1 MNKSL
6 LMKIAKAF
14 ALSTMLSIS
23 FCPSYGQPTMEMI
36 QKAGVISDALDSI
49 CIEGYNLYTAEYV
62 NWVSTD
68 SLLAHFRVEEI
79 GRSII
84 WQPTDDT
91 WRVVFTDREVEKCLF
106 EYRYD
111 LENKEQTILLD
122 SRPITEEE
130 RGMLEK
136 KNLMLKNA
144 LEQYGDSL
152 RYNPNYG
159 RPNFDFVR
167 IDATTTRMYILQG
180 VERTGIIPFG
190 NDFSFDFDNDCNIK
204 AFRRYHNSFI
214 PISNEGETAFHS
226 HLKDNPYITPTDI
239 CNFLL
244 YHGKMKQ
251 TAVLSTALDGSI
263 FYDAETH
270 TATFFTHEMMKKK
283 SEENGKDEKK
293 D

>member
-1 MNKSL
+1 MRKSL
-6 LMKIAKAF
+6 LKKIPKVI
-14 ALSTMLSIS
+14 ALSTMLSMGY
-23 FCPSYGQPTMEMI
+23 CPSYGQPTLEMI
-36 QKAGVISDALDSI
+36 QEAGVISDALDSI

-91 WRVVFTDREVEKCLF
+91 WRVVFTDKELEKCLF

-111 LENKEQTILLD
+111 LKSKEQTILLD
-122 SRPITEEE
+122 PRPITEEE

-144 LEQYGDSL
+144 FEQYGDSL
-152 RYNPNYG
+152 RYNPDYG

-167 IDATTTRMYILQG
+167 IDSNTTRMYILQG

-214 PISNEGETAFHS
+214 PISNEGETAIHS

-244 YHGKMKQ
+244 YHGRMKQ
-251 TAVLSTALDGSI
+251 TAVLSTALGGYI

-270 TATFFTHEMMKKK
+270 TATFLTREMMEKK
-283 SEENGKDEKK
+283 SEENGEDEKK

>member
-1 MNKSL
+1 MNMSL

-23 FCPSYGQPTMEMI
+23 FCPSYGQPTLEMI

-84 WQPTDDT
+84 WQPTSDT
-91 WRVVFTDREVEKCLF
+91 WCVVFTDRAVEKCLF
-106 EYRYD
+106 EFRYD
-111 LENKEQTILLD
+111 LENKEQTISLD

-167 IDATTTRMYILQG
+167 IDANTTRMYILQG

-190 NDFSFDFDNDCNIK
+190 NDFSFDFDNECNIK

-214 PISNEGETAFHS
+214 PIDFSQKEGTIHKCTHS
-226 HLKDNPYITPTDI
+226 HLKDNPYITPTDVAT
-239 CNFLL
+239 FLL
-244 YHGKMKQ
+244 YGHDLYGMN
-251 TAVLSTALDGSI
+251 TFSVYSTALCCYFTYNATAHSI
-263 FYDAETH
+263 VPVED
-270 TATFFTHEMMKKK
+270 
-283 SEENGKDEKK
+283 EESMRQ
-293 D
+293 

>member
-1 MNKSL
+1 MRKSL

-14 ALSTMLSIS
+14 ALSTMLSMGY
-23 FCPSYGQPTMEMI
+23 CPSYGQPTREMI

-130 RGMLEK
+130 RGML
-136 KNLMLKNA
+136 
-144 LEQYGDSL
+144 
-152 RYNPNYG
+152 
-159 RPNFDFVR
+159 
-167 IDATTTRMYILQG
+167 
-180 VERTGIIPFG
+180 
-190 NDFSFDFDNDCNIK
+190 
-204 AFRRYHNSFI
+204 
-214 PISNEGETAFHS
+214 
-226 HLKDNPYITPTDI
+226 
-239 CNFLL
+239 
-244 YHGKMKQ
+244 
-251 TAVLSTALDGSI
+251 
-263 FYDAETH
+263 
-270 TATFFTHEMMKKK
+270 
-283 SEENGKDEKK
+283 
-293 D
+293 

>member
-23 FCPSYGQPTMEMI
+23 FCPSYGQPTLEMI

-79 GRSII
+79 GHSII
-84 WQPTDDT
+84 WQPTSDT
-91 WRVVFTDREVEKCLF
+91 WRVVFTDKELEKCLF
-106 EYRYD
+106 EFRYD

-159 RPNFDFVR
+159 RTNFDFVR
-167 IDATTTRMYILQG
+167 IDANTTRMYILQG
-180 VERTGIIPFG
+180 VGKEW
-190 NDFSFDFDNDCNIK
+190 S
-204 AFRRYHNSFI
+204 AQAS
-214 PISNEGETAFHS
+214 SHS
-226 HLKDNPYITPTDI
+226 ATTS
-239 CNFLL
+239 
-244 YHGKMKQ
+244 
-251 TAVLSTALDGSI
+251 VLILTM
-263 FYDAETH
+263 
-270 TATFFTHEMMKKK
+270 TAT
-283 SEENGKDEKK
+283 
-293 D
+293 